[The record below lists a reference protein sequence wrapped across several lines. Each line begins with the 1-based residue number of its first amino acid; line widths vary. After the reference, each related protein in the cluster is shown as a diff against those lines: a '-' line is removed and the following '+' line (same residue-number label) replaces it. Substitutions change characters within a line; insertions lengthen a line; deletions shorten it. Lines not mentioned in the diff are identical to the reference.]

1 VDVVIDSAELRGSR
15 ILVLNWRDVRHPEAG
30 GAEQYMHEIAKRWVQ
45 AGADVTWFTARG
57 PRQKARDRID
67 GIRVLRAGGTLS
79 VYARTAFRLLR
90 TRGHFDAVV
99 DCQNGIPFFA
109 PTFAGRATP
118 VVQVVHHVHQDQFAT
133 RFPAP
138 MAALGRVLEGPV
150 ARLVY
155 GDRAIAAVSPST
167 RTELRRRLGFTGP
180 IFVVP
185 NGQHPVPVYSGGRA
199 ANPTLVVVSR
209 LVPHKRVEILL
220 GHLPSVAARVPGL
233 RVEIVGDGPERA
245 RLQGLAADLGLQS
258 TVRFRGRVG
267 AEVRDELLSRAWL
280 TTSTSAAEG
289 WGCTV
294 IEAAAWGVP
303 CLALRVPGVRDS
315 VLDGETGWLVDR
327 PADFGDAL
335 TAALE
340 QLHDRSTAEQ
350 VARDCRDWAACFS
363 WERSA
368 DLLAGVVLE
377 EMRATAV
384 RENGEQPVRRSARS
398 DMAVLVDFPT
408 PPSARLRDV
417 LRSTDEV
424 VAKGDRTA
432 VVLSGCDE
440 FDVATVLDRLGVENG
455 SIRPVDRRLLLA
467 GPAALA
473 VEAQEVDRDDETGPF
488 AMGRSA

>member
-1 VDVVIDSAELRGSR
+1 MIDSAELRGSR
-15 ILVLNWRDVRHPEAG
+15 ILVLNWRDIQHPEAG
-30 GAEQYMHEIAKRWVQ
+30 GAEQYMHEIAKSWVQ

-57 PRQKARDRID
+57 PRQRSRDRID
-67 GIRVLRAGGTLS
+67 GIRILRAGGALS
-79 VYARTAFRLLR
+79 VYARTAVRLLR
-90 TRGHFDAVV
+90 TRGHFAAVV

-109 PTFAGRATP
+109 PTFVGPATP

-133 RFPAP
+133 RFSAP
-138 MAALGRVLEGPV
+138 MAAVGRMLEGPV
-150 ARLVY
+150 ARRVY

-167 RTELRRRLGFTGP
+167 RRELRRRLGFSGP

-185 NGQHPVPVYSGGRA
+185 NGQHPVPAPTGDRA
-199 ANPTLVVVSR
+199 PNPTVVVVSR

-220 GHLPSVAARVPGL
+220 GNLPAVAARVPGL

-258 TVRFRGRVG
+258 TVRFRGRVS
-267 AEVRDELLSRAWL
+267 AEVRDDLLSRAWR

-335 TAALE
+335 ADALD
-340 QLHDRSTAEQ
+340 QLRDRATAEQ
-350 VARDCRDWAACFS
+350 IARDCRDWAACFS
-363 WERSA
+363 WQRSA

-384 RENGEQPVRRSARS
+384 REDGEQPVRRSARS

-408 PPSARLRDV
+408 PPSDRLRDV

-440 FDVATVLDRLGVENG
+440 FDVAGVLDRIGVVDG

-467 GPAALA
+467 GPAALDTDEPNHGQGD
-473 VEAQEVDRDDETGPF
+473 EAGPF